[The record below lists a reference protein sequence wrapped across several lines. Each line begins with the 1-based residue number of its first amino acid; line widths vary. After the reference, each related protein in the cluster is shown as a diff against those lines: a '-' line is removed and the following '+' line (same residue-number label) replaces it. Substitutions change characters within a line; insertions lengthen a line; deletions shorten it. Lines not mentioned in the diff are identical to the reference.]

1 MNVLL
6 NKRVGIF
13 ALLLI
18 FSIQLFS
25 QINIV
30 SGLDGEVYN
39 QFANDIKNNTKV
51 NVKVYTS
58 NGSVSNMLLLQSD
71 SIQLAFTQY
80 DVLNSFGIDNPEIKE
95 KIKVFLPLYNE
106 EIQLVSLKSSNIK
119 DITDLLGKRVGMG
132 GENSGSNFTANY
144 IKSMSGIEWKD
155 VILPFASSIDA
166 LINSEVDAFFFVG
179 AAPSY
184 LLMGLPESIKA
195 QLTLVPV
202 SISNKKNSCYAKKI
216 ISAGTYP
223 WQTEDVKSYTVRSL
237 IIVNTQHIN
246 SRIALQMDS
255 LYYDLKNNLNGIQL
269 NKYSHP
275 KWKSVEFSDMN
286 GVNWPVYKEEYTMKE
301 KVLDSIGW
309 LAALLSF
316 IQIYFIINKLW
327 KRKHEIIVAES
338 ISISAMFISL
348 FINLFFAI
356 KNISVG
362 GYAQLSGNFLWIIAS
377 TVSLLVGMGL
387 YVHVNKGTGFFRLL
401 LKALNMERK
410 EAGDLAKRFF
420 QPSSADKIIDIL
432 GRLAMI
438 DNDLDEK
445 EKQYIQKFA
454 DNWHIKIDWDAVR
467 KYADDSGNKYNKLR
481 KSLQVYLKSSP
492 PKELATHL
500 IDVISLLINADGKV
514 TKEEALMES
523 ELTGIIKK
531 YLGEEDEVDFFKVA
545 VVPQNADQDNA
556 IRSRFPELER
566 VEIAG
571 GFAYLTEGFYS
582 EDYAEE
588 VSMQYR
594 AFNVFSVVFK
604 PNMINKFEDLG
615 EIIDKENKGST
626 E

>member
-1 MNVLL
+1 MKIYLNRGLGFLTLLLLL
-6 NKRVGIF
+6 N
-13 ALLLI
+13 
-18 FSIQLFS
+18 IQLFS
-25 QINIV
+25 QISIV
-30 SGLDGEVYN
+30 SGIEGEVYN
-39 QFANDIKNNTKV
+39 QFAKDIQNNTKV
-51 NVKVYTS
+51 KIDIFTS
-58 NGSVSNMLLLQSD
+58 KGSIENLALIQSD
-71 SIQLAFTQY
+71 SINLAFTQY
-80 DVLNSFGIDNPEIKE
+80 DVLNDLGVRNPEITN

-106 EIQLVSLKSSNIK
+106 EIQLVSLKSSKIHDMANLI
-119 DITDLLGKRVGMG
+119 GKRVGMG
-132 GENSGSNFTANY
+132 GENSGSNFTAKY
-144 IKSMSGIEWKD
+144 VKAMSGIEWDD
-155 VILPFASSIDA
+155 VILPFNKSVEA
-166 LINSEVDAFFFVG
+166 LINQEIDAFFFVG

-184 LLMGLPESIKA
+184 SLMDLSDEIKSK
-195 QLTLVPV
+195 LTLVSV
-202 SISNKKNSCYAKKI
+202 SISNKNNNCYTKKTI
-216 ISAGTYP
+216 KAGTYS
-223 WQTEDVKSYTVRSL
+223 WQTNDVSTYSVRSL
-237 IIVNTQHIN
+237 IIVNTEQIDERM
-246 SRIALQMDS
+246 SFEMDS
-255 LYYDLKNNLNGIQL
+255 LYNDLKYNLRGIQL
-269 NKYSHP
+269 NKYSHT
-275 KWKSVEFSDMN
+275 KWKSVEFSDMD
-286 GVNWPVYKEEYTMKE
+286 GIDWPVYKEEYTMKE

-348 FINLFFAI
+348 FINMFFAI

-362 GYAQLSGNFLWIIAS
+362 GYAQLSGNFLWVLAS
-377 TVSLLVGMGL
+377 TVSLLVGIGMF
-387 YVHVNKGTGFFRLL
+387 VNVNKGTPILQLL

-454 DNWHIKIDWDAVR
+454 DNWHIKIDWDAIE
-467 KYADDSGNKYNKLR
+467 KYADDSGDKYNKLR
-481 KSLQVYLKSSP
+481 KSLQIYLKSSP

-545 VVPQNADQDNA
+545 VVPQNSEQDNA

-604 PNMINKFEDLG
+604 PRMINKFELSNIV
-615 EIIDKENKGST
+615 EESKN
-626 E
+626 

>member
-1 MNVLL
+1 MKIYLNRGLGFLTLLLLL
-6 NKRVGIF
+6 N
-13 ALLLI
+13 
-18 FSIQLFS
+18 IQLFS
-25 QINIV
+25 QISIV
-30 SGLDGEVYN
+30 SGIEGEVYN
-39 QFANDIKNNTKV
+39 QFAKDIQNNTKV
-51 NVKVYTS
+51 KINIFTS
-58 NGSVSNMLLLQSD
+58 KGSIENLTLVQND
-71 SIQLAFTQY
+71 SIKLAFTQY
-80 DVLNSFGIDNPEIKE
+80 DVLNDLGVRNPEIKSR
-95 KIKVFLPLYNE
+95 IKVFLPLYNE
-106 EIQLVSLKSSNIK
+106 EIQLVSLKSNKIH
-119 DITDLLGKRVGMG
+119 DMTDLLGKRVGMG
-132 GENSGSNFTANY
+132 GKNSGSNFTAKY
-144 IKSMSGIEWKD
+144 VKAMSGIDWED
-155 VILPFASSIDA
+155 VVLPFNNSIEA
-166 LINSEVDAFFFVG
+166 LINQNIDAFFFVG

-184 LLMGLPESIKA
+184 SLMDLPDNIKNK
-195 QLTLVPV
+195 LTLVSV
-202 SISNKKNSCYAKKI
+202 SISNKSNNCYTKKI
-216 ISAGTYP
+216 IKAGTYS
-223 WQTEDVKSYTVRSL
+223 WQTNDVSTYSVRSL
-237 IIVNTQHIN
+237 IIVNTKQIDERM
-246 SRIALQMDS
+246 SFVMDS
-255 LYYDLKNNLNGIQL
+255 LYNDLKYNLKGIQL

-275 KWKSVEFSDMN
+275 KWKSVEFSDMD
-286 GVNWPVYKEEYTMKE
+286 GINWPVYKEEYTMKE

-362 GYAQLSGNFLWIIAS
+362 GYAQLSGNFLWVLAS
-377 TVSLLVGMGL
+377 TVSLLVGIGMF
-387 YVHVNKGTGFFRLL
+387 VNVNKGTPILKLL

-438 DNDLDEK
+438 DNDLDVK

-454 DNWHIKIDWDAVR
+454 DNWHIKIDWDAIK

-500 IDVISLLINADGKV
+500 IDVISLLINADGRV

-545 VVPQNADQDNA
+545 VVPQNSEQDNA

-604 PNMINKFEDLG
+604 PRMINKFEDLG
-615 EIIDKENKGST
+615 AIIEEEKNS
-626 E
+626 

>member
-1 MNVLL
+1 MKNILKYFGIFILFFLL
-6 NKRVGIF
+6 N
-13 ALLLI
+13 
-18 FSIQLFS
+18 IQLFS

-30 SGLDGEVYN
+30 SGIKGEVYN
-39 QFANDIKNNTKV
+39 QFAVDIQNNTKV
-51 NVKVYTS
+51 KVNVFTS
-58 NGSVSNMLLLQSD
+58 KGSVDNLSLIQSD
-71 SIQLAFTQY
+71 SLQLAFIQY
-80 DVLNSFGIDNPEIKE
+80 DVLNDLGIRNPRIK
-95 KIKVFLPLYNE
+95 KFIKVFLPLYSE
-106 EIQLVSLKSSNIK
+106 EIQLISLKSSNIN
-119 DITDLLGKRVGMG
+119 DISDLLGKRVGMG
-132 GENSGSNFTANY
+132 GENSGSNFTAKY
-144 IKSMSGIEWKD
+144 VKSISGIDWHD
-155 VILPFASSIDA
+155 SLLPFKESIYA
-166 LINSEVDAFFFVG
+166 LVNKEIDAFFFVG

-184 LLMGLPESIKA
+184 SLLNLPVGIKQ
-195 QLTLVPV
+195 QLKLVSV
-202 SISNKKNSCYAKKI
+202 NISSKNNNCYTKKI
-216 ISAGTYP
+216 LPKGIYP
-223 WQTEDVKSYTVRSL
+223 WQQEAVSTYTVRSL
-237 IIVNTQHIN
+237 IVVNTKGID
-246 SRIALQMDS
+246 SRMATQMDS
-255 LYYDLKNNLNGIQL
+255 LYYDLKGNLKGIQL

-275 KWKSVEFSDMN
+275 KWKSVEFSDME
-286 GVNWPVYKEEYTMKE
+286 GIDWPVYKEEYTMKE
-301 KVLDSIGW
+301 RVLDSIGW

-348 FINLFFAI
+348 FINVFFAI

-362 GYAQLSGNFLWIIAS
+362 GFAQLSGNVLWVLAS
-377 TVSLLVGMGL
+377 TVSLLVGIGL
-387 YVHVNKGTGFFRLL
+387 FVNANKGMGFFKLL

-420 QPSSADKIIDIL
+420 QPNSADKIIDIL

-445 EKQYIQKFA
+445 EKQYIQQFA
-454 DNWHIKIDWDAVR
+454 DNWHIKIDWEGVE
-467 KYADDSGNKYNKLR
+467 KYADDSGDKYNKLR

-531 YLGEEDEVDFFKVA
+531 YLGKEDEVDFFKVA
-545 VVPQNADQDNA
+545 VVPQNAEQDNA

-588 VSMQYR
+588 VSMEYR

-604 PNMINKFEDLG
+604 PRIINKFDGLDK
-615 EIIDKENKGST
+615 IIDEQKNEI
-626 E
+626 

>member
-58 NGSVSNMLLLQSD
+58 NGSINNMLLLQSD

-155 VILPFASSIDA
+155 VILPFAGSVDA
-166 LINSEVDAFFFVG
+166 LINNEVDAFFFVG

-184 LLMGLPESIKA
+184 LLMGLPERIKT
-195 QLTLVPV
+195 QLTLVSV
-202 SISNKKNSCYAKKI
+202 SISNKKNSCYAKKVI
-216 ISAGTYP
+216 TAGTYP
-223 WQTEDVKSYTVRSL
+223 WQTEDISTYTVRSL
-237 IIVNTQHIN
+237 IVVNTQHIN
-246 SRIALQMDS
+246 SKIALQMDS
-255 LYYDLKNNLNGIQL
+255 LYYDLKYNLNGIQL

-275 KWKSVEFSDMN
+275 KWKSVEFSDMD

-301 KVLDSIGW
+301 RVLDSIGW

-327 KRKHEIIVAES
+327 KRKHEVIVAES

-348 FINLFFAI
+348 FINVFFAI

-362 GYAQLSGNFLWIIAS
+362 GYAQLSGNFLWVLAS

-387 YVHVNKGTGFFRLL
+387 YVNANKGTGFFRLL

-454 DNWHIKIDWDAVR
+454 DNWHIKIDWDAIE
-467 KYADDSGNKYNKLR
+467 KYADDSGDKYNRLR
-481 KSLQVYLKSSP
+481 KSLQIYLKSSP
-492 PKELATHL
+492 PKELASHL

-545 VVPQNADQDNA
+545 VVPQNSDQDNA
-556 IRSRFPELER
+556 IRSRFPELDR

-604 PNMINKFEDLG
+604 PRMINKFEDLG
-615 EIIDKENKGST
+615 KIIDKEKKSST

>member
-13 ALLLI
+13 AFLLI
-18 FSIQLFS
+18 FSIQIFS

-30 SGLDGEVYN
+30 SGLEGEVYN

-51 NVKVYTS
+51 NVRVYTS
-58 NGSVSNMLLLQSD
+58 KGSVNNMLLLQSD

-80 DVLNSFGIDNPEIKE
+80 DVLNSFGVDNPEIKDR
-95 KIKVFLPLYNE
+95 IKVFLPLYNE
-106 EIQLVSLKSSNIK
+106 EVQLVSLKSSNIK
-119 DITDLLGKRVGMG
+119 DITDILGKRVGMG

-184 LLMGLPESIKA
+184 LLMGLPESIKS
-195 QLTLVPV
+195 QLALVPV
-202 SISNKKNSCYAKKI
+202 SISNKENSCYAKKVI
-216 ISAGTYP
+216 PAGTYP
-223 WQTEDVKSYTVRSL
+223 WQTEDVSTYTVRSL
-237 IIVNTQHIN
+237 IVVNTKHVN
-246 SRIALQMDS
+246 SRIAMQMDS

-275 KWKSVEFSDMN
+275 KWKSVEFSDMD
-286 GVNWPVYKEEYTMKE
+286 GINWPVYKEEYTMKE

-348 FINLFFAI
+348 FINVFFAI

-362 GYAQLSGNFLWIIAS
+362 GYAQLSGNFLWVLAS

-387 YVHVNKGTGFFRLL
+387 YVNANKGTGFFRLL

-438 DNDLDEK
+438 DNDLDDK

-454 DNWHIKIDWDAVR
+454 DNWHIDIDWNKVE
-467 KYADDSGNKYNKLR
+467 KYADDSGDKYNKLR
-481 KSLQVYLKSSP
+481 NSLQAYLKSSP

-523 ELTGIIKK
+523 ELVGIIKK
-531 YLGEEDEVDFFKVA
+531 YLGKEDEVDFFKVA
-545 VVPQNADQDNA
+545 VVPQNSNQDNA
-556 IRSRFPELER
+556 IRSRFPELDR

-604 PNMINKFEDLG
+604 PRMINKFEDLG
-615 EIIDKENKGST
+615 KIIDEEKKNST

>member
-1 MNVLL
+1 MNILL
-6 NKRVGIF
+6 NRRVGIIVLF
-13 ALLLI
+13 LI
-18 FSIQLFS
+18 LNVKLFS

-30 SGLDGEVYN
+30 SGIEGEVYN

-51 NVKVYTS
+51 DVKVYTS
-58 NGSVSNMLLLQSD
+58 SGSIINMRLIQTD

-80 DVLNSFGIDNPEIKE
+80 DVLNSLGIEHPEISDE
-95 KIKVFLPLYNE
+95 IKVFLPLYNE
-106 EIQLVSLKSSNIK
+106 EIQLVSLKSSSIR
-119 DITDLLGKRVGMG
+119 DISDLLGKRVGMG
-132 GENSGSNFTANY
+132 GENSGSNFTAKF
-144 IKSMSGIEWKD
+144 IKSMSGMDWKD
-155 VILPFASSIDA
+155 VVLPFASSIDA
-166 LINSEVDAFFFVG
+166 LINNEIDAFFFVG

-184 LLMGLPESIKA
+184 LLMDLPDEIKSE
-195 QLTLVPV
+195 LTLVSV
-202 SISNKKNSCYAKKI
+202 SISNKHNSCYTKKVI
-216 ISAGTYP
+216 PAGTYD
-223 WQTEDVKSYTVRSL
+223 WQSTDISTFSVRSL
-237 IIVNTQHIN
+237 LVVNTKQVD
-246 SRIALQMDS
+246 SKMAFQMDS
-255 LYYDLKNNLNGIQL
+255 LYYDLKYNLRGIQL
-269 NKYSHP
+269 NKFSHP
-275 KWKSVEFSDMN
+275 KWKSVEFSDMD
-286 GVNWPVYKEEYTMKE
+286 GIDWPVYKEEYTMKE

-362 GYAQLSGNFLWIIAS
+362 GYAQLSGNFLWILAS

-387 YVHVNKGTGFFRLL
+387 YVHANKGSGFFKLL

-454 DNWHIKIDWDAVR
+454 DNWHINIDWDAIE

-481 KSLQVYLKSSP
+481 KSLKIYLKSSP

-531 YLGEEDEVDFFKVA
+531 YLGEEDDVDFFKVA
-545 VVPQNADQDNA
+545 VVPQNDDQDNA
-556 IRSRFPELER
+556 IRSRFPELDR

-604 PNMINKFEDLG
+604 PRMINKFEDLG
-615 EIIDKENKGST
+615 KVIDEKKNS
-626 E
+626 

>member
-13 ALLLI
+13 AFLLI
-18 FSIQLFS
+18 FSIQIFS

-30 SGLDGEVYN
+30 SGLEGEVYN

-51 NVKVYTS
+51 NVRVYTS
-58 NGSVSNMLLLQSD
+58 KGSVNNMLLLQSD

-80 DVLNSFGIDNPEIKE
+80 DVLNSFGVDNPEIKDR
-95 KIKVFLPLYNE
+95 IKVFLPLYNE
-106 EIQLVSLKSSNIK
+106 EVQLVSLKSSNIK
-119 DITDLLGKRVGMG
+119 DITDILGKRVGMG

-184 LLMGLPESIKA
+184 LLMGLPESIKS
-195 QLTLVPV
+195 QLALVPV
-202 SISNKKNSCYAKKI
+202 SISNKENSCYAKKVI
-216 ISAGTYP
+216 PAGTYP
-223 WQTEDVKSYTVRSL
+223 WQTEDVSTYTVRSL
-237 IIVNTQHIN
+237 IVVNTKHVN
-246 SRIALQMDS
+246 SRIAMQMDS

-275 KWKSVEFSDMN
+275 KWKSVEFSDMD
-286 GVNWPVYKEEYTMKE
+286 GINWPVYKEEYTMKE

-348 FINLFFAI
+348 FINVFFAI

-362 GYAQLSGNFLWIIAS
+362 GYAQLSGNFLWVLAS

-387 YVHVNKGTGFFRLL
+387 YVNANKGTGFFRLL

-438 DNDLDEK
+438 DNDLDDK

-454 DNWHIKIDWDAVR
+454 DNWHIDIDWFKVE
-467 KYADDSGNKYNKLR
+467 KYADDSGDKYNKLR
-481 KSLQVYLKSSP
+481 NSLQAYLKSSP

-523 ELTGIIKK
+523 ELVGIIKK
-531 YLGEEDEVDFFKVA
+531 YLGKEDEVDFFKVA
-545 VVPQNADQDNA
+545 VVPQNSNQDNA
-556 IRSRFPELER
+556 IRSRFPELDR

-604 PNMINKFEDLG
+604 PRMINKFEDLG
-615 EIIDKENKGST
+615 KIIDEEKKNTT

>member
-6 NKRVGIF
+6 KKKLGIL
-13 ALLLI
+13 ALILI
-18 FSIQLFS
+18 FSTQLFS

-30 SGLDGEVYN
+30 SGLEGEVYN

-51 NVKVYTS
+51 DVKVYTS
-58 NGSVSNMLLLQSD
+58 GGSISNMQILQTD

-80 DVLNSFGIDNPEIKE
+80 DVLNGFGIEDPEIKE

-106 EIQLVSLKSSNIK
+106 EIQLVSLKSSKIK
-119 DITDLLGKRVGMG
+119 DISDLLGRRVGMG
-132 GENSGSNFTANY
+132 GVNSGSNYTANY

-155 VILPFASSIDA
+155 VILPFVNSIDA
-166 LINSEVDAFFFVG
+166 LINNKVDAFFFVG

-184 LLMGLPESIKA
+184 LLMDLPESIKS
-195 QLTLVPV
+195 QLTLVSV
-202 SISNKKNSCYAKKI
+202 SISNKKNSCYAKKV

-223 WQTEDVKSYTVRSL
+223 WQTEDVSTYTVRSL
-237 IIVNTQHIN
+237 IVVNTEQIN
-246 SRIALQMDS
+246 TKVALQMDS

-275 KWKSVEFSDMN
+275 KWKSVEFSDMD
-286 GVNWPVYKEEYTMKE
+286 GIDWPVYKEEYTMKNR
-301 KVLDSIGW
+301 VLDSIGW

-348 FINLFFAI
+348 FINVFFAI
-356 KNISVG
+356 KNISVD
-362 GYAQLSGNFLWIIAS
+362 GYAQLSGNFLWVIAS

-387 YVHVNKGTGFFRLL
+387 YVNANKGIGFFSLL
-401 LKALNMERK
+401 LRALNMERK
-410 EAGDLAKRFF
+410 EAGDLAMRFF
-420 QPSSADKIIDIL
+420 HPSSADKIIDIL

-438 DNDLDEK
+438 DNDLDDK

-454 DNWHIKIDWDAVR
+454 DNWHIDIDWGKIE
-467 KYADDSGNKYNKLR
+467 KYADDSGDKYNKLR
-481 KSLQVYLKSSP
+481 SSLQIYLKSSP
-492 PKELATHL
+492 PKELATNL

-523 ELTGIIKK
+523 ELIGIIKK
-531 YLGEEDEVDFFKVA
+531 YLGKENEVDYFKVA
-545 VVPQNADQDNA
+545 VVPQNNDQDNA
-556 IRSRFPELER
+556 IRSRFPELDR

-604 PNMINKFEDLG
+604 PRMINKFEDLKK
-615 EIIDKENKGST
+615 IIDEEKNSPK
-626 E
+626 